1 MLRKKSSSSS
11 ITFKTL
17 IGEGTVLEGN
27 IKCNGA
33 VRIDGT
39 VNGDIN
45 SESDIFIGE
54 KAIIKGNL
62 YGNSIYISGRVDGN
76 IYSKSSIHLFST
88 ACIEGDIEAFSIV
101 TDEGAVFNGKC
112 SILTSDKEQ
121 STSRN
126 LLKSNIQNE
135 ASFQAK

>member
-17 IGEGTVLEGN
+17 IGEDTVLDGN

-39 VNGDIN
+39 VNGSIN

-54 KAIIKGNL
+54 KAVIKGNL
-62 YGNSIYISGRVDGN
+62 YGNSIYVSGKVEGN
-76 IYSKSSIHLFST
+76 IYSKSSVHFFST
-88 ACIEGDIEAFSIV
+88 AYILGDIEAFSIV

-112 SILTSDKEQ
+112 SILTSDKEP
-121 STSRN
+121 STSKK
-126 LLKSNIQNE
+126 LLNGNIQNE
-135 ASFQAK
+135 ASIQAK